1 MSTLEICLFITG
13 LIFFVGSFFV
23 TEKLSSSD
31 TEMIQRLSEKE
42 VKALVEKEL
51 SKASEQMDKLLSE
64 KKEEAVEKIEIQ
76 TDRDTN
82 EKIMSIGEY
91 SDTILKAMNDSH
103 DEIMFIYQILNEKQE
118 NITNMVAEI
127 GKQESAL
134 RNMKASIED
143 KLAELEAKE
152 VELKHAEEVE
162 QSKPTL
168 HFENDVMSLK
178 EAFIQKM
185 DEEEVKKA
193 DKSAIET
200 LQASKK
206 SSIARNTILDPS
218 KEELKKKIVSMHQ
231 EGFSEVE
238 IAKKCGVG
246 IGEIKLILGL
256 FDEV

>member
-1 MSTLEICLFITG
+1 MSTLQICLFITG
-13 LIFFVGSFFV
+13 LIFFGGSFFI

-31 TEMIQRLSEKE
+31 TEMISRLSEKE
-42 VKALVEKEL
+42 VKSLVEKEL
-51 SKASEQMDKLLSE
+51 SKASEQMDQLLSK

-76 TDRDTN
+76 TDKDTN

-118 NITNMVAEI
+118 NITNMVSEI

-134 RNMKASIED
+134 RNMKVSIED
-143 KLAELEAKE
+143 KLKELEARE
-152 VELKHAEEVE
+152 IELKQQEQNAEL
-162 QSKPTL
+162 QQKL

-185 DEEEVKKA
+185 DASEENTKEI
-193 DKSAIET
+193 SAIEA

-206 SSIARNTILDPS
+206 SFESENNADSS
-218 KEELKKKIVSMHQ
+218 KEVLKKQIVSMHQ

>member
-1 MSTLEICLFITG
+1 MNTLQICLFIFG
-13 LIFFVGSFFV
+13 LIVFVGSFFI

-31 TEMIQRLSEKE
+31 TEMISRLSEKE
-42 VKALVEKEL
+42 VKSLVEKEL
-51 SKASEQMDKLLSE
+51 SKASEQMDRLLSE
-64 KKEEAVEKIEIQ
+64 KSEEAVEKIELS
-76 TDRDTN
+76 TDKDTN
-82 EKIMSIGEY
+82 EKLMSIGEY

-118 NITNMVAEI
+118 TITDMVSEI
-127 GKQESAL
+127 GKQESTL

-143 KLAELEAKE
+143 KLKELEAKE
-152 VELKHAEEVE
+152 ISVKEAQIKDGETQE
-162 QSKPTL
+162 L
-168 HFENDVMSLK
+168 HFKEDVLSLK

-185 DEEEVKKA
+185 DQAEETKKE
-193 DKSAIET
+193 KSAIET
-200 LQASKK
+200 LQVSKNEK
-206 SSIARNTILDPS
+206 NTTTGLDSS
-218 KEELKKKIVSMHQ
+218 KEEMKKKIVSMHQ

>member
-1 MSTLEICLFITG
+1 MNTLQICLFIFG
-13 LIFFVGSFFV
+13 LIVFVGSFFI

-31 TEMIQRLSEKE
+31 TEMISRLSEKE
-42 VKALVEKEL
+42 VKSLVEKEL
-51 SKASEQMDKLLSE
+51 SKASEQMDRLLTE
-64 KKEEAVEKIEIQ
+64 KSEEAVEKIEVS
-76 TDRDTN
+76 TDKDTN
-82 EKIMSIGEY
+82 EKLMSIGEY

-118 NITNMVAEI
+118 NITNMVSEI

-143 KLAELEAKE
+143 KLKELEEKE
-152 VELKHAEEVE
+152 VALKQQESKVEEA
-162 QSKPTL
+162 QKL
-168 HFENDVMSLK
+168 HFKEDVRSLK
-178 EAFIQKM
+178 EAFIEKM
-185 DEEEVKKA
+185 DQVEEIKKE
-193 DKSAIET
+193 KSAIES
-200 LQASKK
+200 LQASQNEKK
-206 SSIARNTILDPS
+206 TTVPLDSSKD
-218 KEELKKKIVSMHQ
+218 ELKKKIVSMHQ

>member
-1 MSTLEICLFITG
+1 MSTLQICLFITG
-13 LIFFVGSFFV
+13 LILFGGSFFI

-31 TEMIQRLSEKE
+31 TEMISRLSEKE
-42 VKALVEKEL
+42 VKSLVEKEL
-51 SKASEQMDKLLSE
+51 SKASAEMDKLLTE
-64 KKEEAVEKIEIQ
+64 KKDEAVEKIEIQ
-76 TDRDTN
+76 TDKDTN

-118 NITNMVAEI
+118 NITNMVSEI

-134 RNMKASIED
+134 RNMKVSIED
-143 KLAELEAKE
+143 KLKELEARE
-152 VELKHAEEVE
+152 IELKQQEQNAEL
-162 QSKPTL
+162 QQKL

-185 DEEEVKKA
+185 DASEDTAKE
-193 DKSAIET
+193 KSAIET
-200 LQASKK
+200 LQVANKPTDSVKNGNSSKD
-206 SSIARNTILDPS
+206 A
-218 KEELKKKIVSMHQ
+218 LKKQIVSMHQ

>member
-1 MSTLEICLFITG
+1 MNTLQICLFIFG
-13 LIFFVGSFFV
+13 LIVFVGSFFI

-118 NITNMVAEI
+118 NITDMVSEI
-127 GKQESAL
+127 GKQESTL

-143 KLAELEAKE
+143 KLKELEAKE
-152 VELKHAEEVE
+152 ISVKEAQIKDSETH
-162 QSKPTL
+162 QL
-168 HFENDVMSLK
+168 HFKEDVLSLK

-185 DEEEVKKA
+185 DQAEETKKE
-193 DKSAIET
+193 KSAIET
-200 LQASKK
+200 LQVLKNEK
-206 SSIARNTILDPS
+206 NTTTGLDSS
-218 KEELKKKIVSMHQ
+218 KEEMKKKIVSMHQ
-231 EGFSEVE
+231 DGFSEVE

>member
-1 MSTLEICLFITG
+1 MSTLQICLFITG
-13 LIFFVGSFFV
+13 LIFFAGSFFI

-31 TEMIQRLSEKE
+31 TEMISRLSEKE
-42 VKALVEKEL
+42 VKSLVEKEL
-51 SKASEQMDKLLSE
+51 SKASEQMDRLLSE
-64 KKEEAVEKIEIQ
+64 KKEEAVERIEIQ
-76 TDRDTN
+76 TDKDTN

-118 NITNMVAEI
+118 NITNMVSEI

-143 KLAELEAKE
+143 KLKELEEKE
-152 VELKHAEEVE
+152 IELKQREEASVE
-162 QSKPTL
+162 EQKL
-168 HFENDVMSLK
+168 HFEDNVKSLK

-185 DEEEVKKA
+185 DEQEDIAK

-206 SSIARNTILDPS
+206 DKESADSSKN
-218 KEELKKKIVSMHQ
+218 ELKKKILSMHQ
-231 EGFSEVE
+231 DGFTEVE

>member
-1 MSTLEICLFITG
+1 MNTLQICLFIFG
-13 LIFFVGSFFV
+13 LIVFVGSFFV

-31 TEMIQRLSEKE
+31 TEMISRLSEKE
-42 VKALVEKEL
+42 VKSLVEKEL
-51 SKASEQMDKLLSE
+51 SKASEQMDRLLSE
-64 KKEEAVEKIEIQ
+64 KSEEAVEKIELS
-76 TDRDTN
+76 TDKDTN
-82 EKIMSIGEY
+82 EKLMSIGEY

-118 NITNMVAEI
+118 NITDMVSEI
-127 GKQESAL
+127 GKQESTL

-143 KLAELEAKE
+143 KLKELEAKE
-152 VELKHAEEVE
+152 ISVKEAQIKESETLE
-162 QSKPTL
+162 L
-168 HFENDVMSLK
+168 HFKEDVLSLK

-185 DEEEVKKA
+185 DQVEETKKE
-193 DKSAIET
+193 KSAIET
-200 LQASKK
+200 LQASKNEK
-206 SSIARNTILDPS
+206 NTTTGLDSS
-218 KEELKKKIVSMHQ
+218 KEEMKKKIVSMHQ